1 MSHLRFYVAIVL
13 IGLVISG
20 LSAQDEKQGRI
31 GGIRAGYNGASM
43 YMEDNQYPSSEVH
56 TGFYA
61 GFYRNNKIIPL
72 LYFGT
77 GLEYVQNGV
86 QFDADNKRTMHY
98 LSMPIDLRVKVGP
111 VFALGG
117 ISPSFKVA
125 EKIIEVGS
133 SNNPGSGDKSAVFD
147 APLYIGAGVKIL
159 FFTVEA
165 RYHWGLLEVYNGYY
179 NRYLQ
184 IGAELSF

>member
-1 MSHLRFYVAIVL
+1 MKHLRFYFAVVL
-13 IGLVISG
+13 IALMTSG
-20 LSAQDEKQGRI
+20 LSAQDENKDRI
-31 GGIRAGYNGASM
+31 GGIRAGYNAASM
-43 YMEDNQYPSSEVH
+43 YMDDNEYPISEVH

-61 GFYRNNKIIPL
+61 GFYRDNKIIPL
-72 LYFGT
+72 LHFGT

-86 QFDADNKRTMHY
+86 QFNADNKRTLHY

-125 EKIIEVGS
+125 EKVIEVGTPR
-133 SNNPGSGDKSAVFD
+133 NPGSDDKSAIFD

-179 NRYLQ
+179 NRYFQ
-184 IGAELSF
+184 IGAGLSF